1 MPLNKLAII
10 GGSGLTSLAGL
21 EITREIECDT
31 PYGKPSANL
40 IAGNLAGSE
49 IFFLARHGNPH
60 SIPPHM
66 INYRANL
73 WSLKEQGVQR
83 IIGVNAVGGITGE
96 MRPQKIVVPDQ
107 LIDYTWSRKH
117 TYFEE
122 GLEQVTHVDFTHPYS
137 EELRQKIIA
146 AAETLDLDF
155 IAGGTYGA
163 TQGPRLES
171 AAEIRRMQK
180 DGCNIV
186 GMTGMPEA
194 GLARELSLEYACLSL
209 VVNWAAG
216 VHDEEITMQ
225 IIKEHLDQGMQKV
238 MQLLGRV
245 ISGQDT

>member
-10 GGSGLTSLAGL
+10 GGSGLAALAGL
-21 EITREIECDT
+21 EISREVEVDT
-31 PYGKPSANL
+31 PYGKPSAML
-40 IAGNLAGSE
+40 VVGNLGGRE
-49 IFFLARHGNPH
+49 IIFLARHGNPH

-73 WSLKEQGVQR
+73 WALKDQGVQH

-96 MRPQKIVVPDQ
+96 MHPQKIVVPDQ
-107 LIDYTWSRKH
+107 IIDYTWSRQH

-122 GLEQVTHVDFTHPYS
+122 GLDQVTHVDFTHPYS
-137 EELRQKIIA
+137 EQLRQQIIT

-155 IAGGTYGA
+155 IAGGTYGT

-194 GLARELSLEYACLSL
+194 GLARELSLEYASISL

-216 VHDEEITMQ
+216 VHDETITMD
-225 IIKEHLDQGMQKV
+225 IIERHLDRGMEQV
-238 MQLLGRV
+238 MQLLDRILGNP
-245 ISGQDT
+245 DC